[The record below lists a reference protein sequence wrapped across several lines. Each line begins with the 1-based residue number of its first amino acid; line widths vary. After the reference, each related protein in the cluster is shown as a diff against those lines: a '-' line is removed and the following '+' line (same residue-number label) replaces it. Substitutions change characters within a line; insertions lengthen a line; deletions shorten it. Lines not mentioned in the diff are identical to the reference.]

1 MTNKI
6 DVFMILISMAIVF
19 IVASIIMLIWGIK
32 TYEKRWEDKMLIVS
46 STSLL
51 IAGITLVVI
60 ASVYLIN

>member
-1 MTNKI
+1 MTSKI
-6 DVFMILISMAIVF
+6 DVFMILISMAVVF
-19 IVASIIMLIWGIK
+19 IVASIIMLRWGIK

-51 IAGITLVVI
+51 ITGITLVVI

>member
-1 MTNKI
+1 MTSEI
-6 DVFMILISMAIVF
+6 DVFMISMAVVF
-19 IVASIIMLIWGIK
+19 IVASIIMLMWGIK

>member
-1 MTNKI
+1 MTKEI
-6 DVFMILISMAIVF
+6 VVFMISMSVVF
-19 IVASIIMLIWGIK
+19 IIASIITLMWGIK

>member
-1 MTNKI
+1 MTKEI
-6 DVFMILISMAIVF
+6 DVFMISMAIVF

-32 TYEKRWEDKMLIVS
+32 TYEKRWEDKMLIIS

-51 IAGITLVVI
+51 VAGLVLVVV